1 MSVTKEYMSRGNS
14 TRDSGLRPSPINNI
28 AQECLH
34 AANDRWKKFHADVED
49 PTKISRLGLGVVKD
63 GWKWATAVSE
73 GYFVVD
79 KSSVS
84 NESGVECMS
93 HNWFRLT
100 EKGYRA
106 ICTLTDREYIPLSW
120 RQS

>member
-1 MSVTKEYMSRGNS
+1 MSGIKEYMSRDNS
-14 TRDSGLRPSPINNI
+14 TRGSGSRPSPISSSV
-28 AQECLH
+28 QECLL
-34 AANDRWKKFHADVED
+34 AADDRWKKFHADVED

-63 GWKWATAVSE
+63 GWKWAEAVSA

-79 KSSVS
+79 KNLAS
-84 NESGVECMS
+84 NGNGVECMT

-106 ICTLTDREYIPLSW
+106 ICTLTDREYIPISW

>member
-14 TRDSGLRPSPINNI
+14 SRGSGLRPSPISSSV
-28 AQECLH
+28 QECLH
-34 AANDRWKKFHADVED
+34 AADDRWRKFHADVED
-49 PTKISRLGLGVVKD
+49 PTKISRLGLGVDKN
-63 GWKWATAVSE
+63 GWKWAEAVTA

-79 KSSVS
+79 KSISA
-84 NESGVECMS
+84 NENSVECMS